1 MPQSVQATSVK
12 SSTPVLASSSAAG
25 PASSVPK
32 DSVKDA
38 GRVHVGGG
46 MMRF

>member
-1 MPQSVQATSVK
+1 MSQSVKATAVK
-12 SSTPVLASSSAAG
+12 SSTPVLLSSSVAGQASSML
-25 PASSVPK
+25 K

-46 MMRF
+46 MIRF

>member
-1 MPQSVQATSVK
+1 MSQSVKATSVK
-12 SSTPVLASSSAAG
+12 SSAPVLSSSSTAG
-25 PASSVPK
+25 QASSVLK

-46 MMRF
+46 MIRF